1 VVEIDILYWLDQLET
16 LINEGWRVP
25 LTTKLVLDEDECLN
39 IIDKLRVSIPTEI
52 KKAKRIQQEGQKIV
66 VQGQE
71 DADRIVSLAREQAI
85 RMIDGDDLREQVQKR
100 VNSIIEDAQKEA
112 VQIRLGADQYALQSL
127 VDLETRVAALHTTVR
142 NGISAL
148 NSDEH
153 SEGGAPDEPA

>member
-1 VVEIDILYWLDQLET
+1 LYWLDQLEA
-16 LINEGWRVP
+16 LINESWRVP
-25 LTTKLVLDEDECLN
+25 LTAKLVLDEDECLN

-85 RMIDGDDLREQVQKR
+85 RMLDGDDAREQVQKR
-100 VNSIIEDAQKEA
+100 VNAIIADAQKEA
-112 VQIRLGADQYALQSL
+112 VQIRQGADQYALQVL
-127 VDLETRVAALHTTVR
+127 NELETRITALQGTVR

-148 NSDEH
+148 KTG
-153 SEGGAPDEPA
+153 EGDAADEPA

>member
-1 VVEIDILYWLDQLET
+1 MVAIDILYWLDQLET
-16 LINEGWRVP
+16 LINESWRIP

-85 RMIDGDDLREQVQKR
+85 RMLDGDDAREQVQKR
-100 VNSIIEDAQKEA
+100 VNAIVGDAQKEA
-112 VQIRLGADQYALQSL
+112 VQIRQGADQYALQVLSE
-127 VDLETRVAALHTTVR
+127 LEARISALHGTVR

-148 NSDEH
+148 K
-153 SEGGAPDEPA
+153 PDEGDSSDAPAG

>member
-1 VVEIDILYWLDQLET
+1 LYWLDQLET
-16 LINEGWRVP
+16 MINESWRIP

-85 RMIDGDDLREQVQKR
+85 RMIDSDDMREQVQKR
-100 VNSIIEDAQKEA
+100 VAAIIEDAQKEA
-112 VQIRLGADQYALQSL
+112 AQIRQGADQYAMQVLSE
-127 VDLETRVAALHTTVR
+127 LETRIVALQSTVR

-148 NSDEH
+148 KPG
-153 SEGGAPDEPA
+153 EGDSSGEPAA